1 MLTRVLD
8 HLSAELRVR
17 SHFSYGGK
25 IDFEGLNLL
34 AEISGVPADV
44 DHIANAQTYRA
55 RAV

>member
-1 MLTRVLD
+1 MHTRVLD